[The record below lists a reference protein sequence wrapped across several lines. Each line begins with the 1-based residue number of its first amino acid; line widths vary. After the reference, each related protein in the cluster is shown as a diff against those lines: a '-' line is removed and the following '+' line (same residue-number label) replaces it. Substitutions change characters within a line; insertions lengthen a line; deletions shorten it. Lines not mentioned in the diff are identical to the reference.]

1 MHYKQKERTK
11 LQSSYALFFL
21 VLLMRAYLLL
31 IINYLVFCTY
41 RTHYKQKEYNKTQ
54 KEVRIGF

>member
-11 LQSSYALFFL
+11 LQSSYALFFSPSN
-21 VLLMRAYLLL
+21 AYIPPFNNKLFSIL
-31 IINYLVFCTY
+31 Y